1 MLLDTYPAFELLR
14 NGDWS
19 YFELESYKL
28 LLIYAAMT
36 VLAAALLPR
45 LLSKKPVTAPIVY
58 LVIGAALHYVL
69 PQKDQP
75 VLMEEIWG
83 MKRLTEMVVIV
94 ALTAAGLKLNKPFA
108 KATWRNSKRLLL
120 VGMPLTMLA
129 TFALGYW
136 VFGFALAT
144 AALLAA
150 VIAPTDPVLA
160 SDVQTSP
167 PGGEDSSPTRV
178 ALTTEAGV
186 NDGLAFPFTYLAIGL
201 AVFGTSQTEWL
212 WSWFVMDFVYKIA
225 VGLLIGLAVGWL
237 LNKGFMA
244 VPAKTYESRVST
256 GILAIALTLLPY
268 SLAELASSYGFVA
281 VFAAA
286 CMFRKLEA
294 EHTYQ
299 VQLHAFSEEIERV
312 LVAVIFVLIGLY
324 TANDLLSELSW
335 SHVAFA
341 ALLIFAVRPLA
352 GMVSMTGTRLHRLQ
366 KFTMAFFGIR
376 GIGTLYYLSYAL
388 YHQSFPQAEEAFA
401 LVVFLM
407 IASAVIHGISAPFV
421 TERLDVVEK
430 RQAELEKEQ

>member
-1 MLLDTYPAFELLR
+1 MLLDTYSAFELFR

-19 YFELESYKL
+19 YFEMERYDMWL
-28 LLIYAAMT
+28 LYAAMT

-45 LLSKKPVTAPIVY
+45 LLSKKLITAPVVY
-58 LVIGAALHYVL
+58 LLIGATLYYVL
-69 PQKDQP
+69 PQKEQP
-75 VLMEEIWG
+75 SLMEEMWWV
-83 MKRLTEMVVIV
+83 KRLTELVVIV
-94 ALTAAGLKLNKPFA
+94 ALTGAGLKLNKPFA
-108 KATWRNSKRLLL
+108 KATWNNSKRLLM

-129 TFALGYW
+129 TFALGHW
-136 VFGFALAT
+136 MFGFATAT

-167 PGGEDSSPTRV
+167 PDGEDSSPTRV
-178 ALTTEAGV
+178 ALTTEAGL

-201 AVFGTSQTEWL
+201 AVFGTSQTAWL

-225 VGLLIGLAVGWL
+225 AGLLIGLAVGWL
-237 LNKGFMA
+237 LNKGLMA
-244 VPAKTYESRVST
+244 LPAKTHQGKVST
-256 GILAIALTLLPY
+256 GILAIALTLMPY
-268 SLAELASSYGFVA
+268 GLAELASSYGFVA

-299 VQLHAFSEEIERV
+299 VQLHAFSEEIERI

-324 TANDLLSELSW
+324 TANDLLSELTW

-341 ALLIFAVRPLA
+341 AVLIFAVRPLA
-352 GMVSMTGTRLHRLQ
+352 GMVGMSGARLHRLQ

-376 GIGTLYYLSYAL
+376 GIGSLYYLSYAL

-401 LVVFLM
+401 FVVFLM

-421 TERLDVVEK
+421 TARLDVVEQREADLK
-430 RQAELEKEQ
+430 KSD